1 MAKKVAD
8 SVEDAGEM
16 PVKPVNRLCNEIQL
30 FDLCDLEK
38 CGQKQGLFCT
48 SLDLLN
54 RFEAIADDDERLPVA
69 DLISDGLDDGE
80 AIDDDGYND
89 AIDDDQFGDEVYED
103 DDEDE

>member
-16 PVKPVNRLCNEIQL
+16 SVKPVNRLCNEIQL

-48 SLDLLN
+48 SPDLLN
-54 RFEAIADDDERLPVA
+54 RFEAIADDDERPPVV
-69 DLISDGLDDGE
+69 DLISDELDDRG
-80 AIDDDGYND
+80 AIDDDGYDD
-89 AIDDDQFGDEVYED
+89 AFDDDQFGEEVYED